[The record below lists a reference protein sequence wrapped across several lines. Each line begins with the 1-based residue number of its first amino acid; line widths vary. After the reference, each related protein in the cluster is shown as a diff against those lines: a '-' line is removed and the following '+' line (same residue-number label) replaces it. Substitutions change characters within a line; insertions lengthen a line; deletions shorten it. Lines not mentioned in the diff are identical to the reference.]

1 MRTNNLHQVV
11 IDEDD
16 VLEVLYRNDT
26 VDQIV
31 VEQGYWVDRFNR
43 HCKDFGLP
51 FLFDWHE
58 EANVDEESFI
68 QANLSDWN
76 LPAEYQDFD
85 LENYLLSKCK
95 APAQVAR
102 VQHELEEFR
111 KRDMIG
117 VLTWLKYFIDTLR
130 ANNKVW
136 GVGRGSSVS
145 SYVLYLLDVHRV
157 DSLKY
162 ELDIKEFLK

>member
-1 MRTNNLHQVV
+1 MRTNSLHQVV

-26 VDQIV
+26 IKQII
-31 VEQGYWVDRFNR
+31 VEQGYWAERFNK
-43 HCKDFGLP
+43 HCREFELP
-51 FLFDWHE
+51 FLFDWQ
-58 EANVDEESFI
+58 EESSQSEEEFI
-68 QANLSDWN
+68 RSNLLDWN
-76 LPAEYQDFD
+76 LPAEYNDFD
-85 LENYLLSKCK
+85 LENYLLSKCETTE
-95 APAQVAR
+95 QVVR
-102 VQHELEEFR
+102 VQQELEEFR
-111 KRDMIG
+111 KRDMLG

-130 ANNKVW
+130 ANDKVW

-145 SYVLYLLDVHRV
+145 SYVLYLLDIHRV